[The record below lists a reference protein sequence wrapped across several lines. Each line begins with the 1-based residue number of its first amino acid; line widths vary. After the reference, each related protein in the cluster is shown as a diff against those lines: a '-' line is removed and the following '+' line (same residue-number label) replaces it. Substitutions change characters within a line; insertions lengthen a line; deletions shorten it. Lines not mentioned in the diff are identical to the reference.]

1 MLPSFDTF
9 LWIEM
14 IAVFKR
20 VGKLPVVNERASKLA
35 IWSKILFLSSF
46 NTVIGIIY
54 RAVPLFLSSDE
65 RISLILSFSVCGRE
79 KRK

>member
-1 MLPSFDTF
+1 
-9 LWIEM
+9 M

-20 VGKLPVVNERASKLA
+20 VRKLPVVNERASKLA

-54 RAVPLFLSSDE
+54 RAVALLLSSDE
-65 RISLILSFSVCGRE
+65 RISLILSFSVCERE

>member
-1 MLPSFDTF
+1 
-9 LWIEM
+9 M

-20 VGKLPVVNERASKLA
+20 VRKLPVVNERASKLA
-35 IWSKILFLSSF
+35 KILFLSSF

-54 RAVPLFLSSDE
+54 RAVALLLSSDE
-65 RISLILSFSVCGRE
+65 RISLILSFSVCERE

>member
-1 MLPSFDTF
+1 
-9 LWIEM
+9 M

-20 VGKLPVVNERASKLA
+20 VRKLPVVNERASKLA

-46 NTVIGIIY
+46 NTVIGTIY
-54 RAVPLFLSSDE
+54 RAVALLLSSDE
-65 RISLILSFSVCGRE
+65 RISLILSFSVCERE